1 MRPIDWNNVEEA
13 TSEFE
18 KVTPGG
24 YIAIITA
31 VTDEPAKEYLKM
43 ELDIIDGKFAGYFTE
58 LCNAKGFWG
67 LTLYRS
73 YKESALGFFKAF
85 KNCVE
90 ACNRGYIFNNDET
103 TLKGKV
109 IGIVLGEEEY
119 IANDGSEKTRL
130 YIHSTK
136 TVDEIKEGKFKVPE
150 LKKRKETGN
159 VSGNAFGNA
168 YGGFQPV
175 DNMPTPF

>member
-1 MRPIDWNNVEEA
+1 MRQIDWNNVEEA
-13 TSEFE
+13 TTEFE
-18 KVTPGG
+18 KVAPGG
-24 YIAIITA
+24 YVAIITS

-43 ELDIIDGKFAGYFTE
+43 ELDIIGGKFAGYFTD
-58 LCNAKGFWG
+58 LHKAKGFWG

-73 YKESALGFFKAF
+73 YKASALGFFKAF

-90 ACNRGYIFNNDET
+90 ACNAGYIFSNDET
-103 TLKGKV
+103 TLQGKV

-136 TVDEIKEGKFKVPE
+136 TVDDIKAGKFKVPE
-150 LKKRKETGN
+150 LKKLSKTEN
-159 VSGNAFGNA
+159 ASGNAF
-168 YGGFQPV
+168 GGFQPV
-175 DNMPTPF
+175 DNMVTPF

>member
-90 ACNRGYIFNNDET
+90 ACNRGYIF
-103 TLKGKV
+103 
-109 IGIVLGEEEY
+109 
-119 IANDGSEKTRL
+119 
-130 YIHSTK
+130 
-136 TVDEIKEGKFKVPE
+136 
-150 LKKRKETGN
+150 
-159 VSGNAFGNA
+159 
-168 YGGFQPV
+168 
-175 DNMPTPF
+175 TPFSQMMAKRSTSGSTTKATSLPPFAIKIGRASCRERVWLRV